1 MFGLGGNRRS
11 NSNPKIGKNPWTNS
25 MGVPRVG
32 GSTDRRYANGSSRHL
47 TKRLLINEKERITN
61 GSNESLR

>member
-32 GSTDRRYANGSSRHL
+32 GSTDRRYANGSSR
-47 TKRLLINEKERITN
+47 TFNQKTSDQRKRKNNEWK
-61 GSNESLR
+61 